1 VNVNVNV
8 NSDRR
13 RALGTADRET
23 VERRIQERLSGSAI
37 FMKAV
42 RDLRRMASNSSPV
55 EVAVNL

>member
-13 RALGTADRET
+13 RAFGTADRET